1 MSKPDAK
8 RFDDFLWF
16 MQGERRLAT
25 NTLSSYLS
33 DLAAWE
39 KAGLNLE
46 NASNAPSDSDLQRA
60 LDKLGKEKLSAATQ
74 NRRASSLRLYTRYRA
89 LRDSQQA
96 TSSWDAFLEHLP
108 QSKRAEMF
116 PRALSVAEVTQFLNF
131 GGDDDASQH
140 DNEVL
145 RNKAMLELLYA
156 GGLRASELLDLEWS
170 ALDERRGVLKVFGK
184 GKKERLVPITP
195 RALEYLQRYRD
206 QAWSV
211 WSEKASKR
219 DQNRIFLSR
228 RCKPLTRMALWKI
241 LQRRCLV
248 AGMDPVHPHVLRHS
262 FATHLLQGGADVRF
276 VQMLLGHASL
286 NTTERYLKLTD
297 DELTGVFR
305 KHHPLSR

>member
-184 GKKERLVPITP
+184 GNKK
-195 RALEYLQRYRD
+195 
-206 QAWSV
+206 
-211 WSEKASKR
+211 
-219 DQNRIFLSR
+219 SR
-228 RCKPLTRMALWKI
+228 RSGT
-241 LQRRCLV
+241 
-248 AGMDPVHPHVLRHS
+248 
-262 FATHLLQGGADVRF
+262 
-276 VQMLLGHASL
+276 
-286 NTTERYLKLTD
+286 
-297 DELTGVFR
+297 
-305 KHHPLSR
+305 